1 LDDDRYRAY
10 LEREIFSTKNHEEMM
25 ARIEDRQLEK
35 IKADPRTGYAVGLD
49 RR

>member
-1 LDDDRYRAY
+1 M
-10 LEREIFSTKNHEEMM
+10 IKG
-25 ARIEDRQLEK
+25 IEPGQLEK